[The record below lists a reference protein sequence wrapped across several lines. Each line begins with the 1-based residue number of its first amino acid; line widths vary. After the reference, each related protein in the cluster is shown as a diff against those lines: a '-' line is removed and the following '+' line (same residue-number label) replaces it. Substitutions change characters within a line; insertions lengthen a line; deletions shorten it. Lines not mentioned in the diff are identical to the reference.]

1 MDTQEVH
8 SGHAILAHSS
18 RVGEDAPA
26 AGAGESDPSGP
37 LPLGVA
43 FPDITFLRPTI
54 PADQLTA
61 DDLIKPPLPAAETN
75 LRLRRCRLLVSL
87 GPSCSTAEAIRK
99 MLQEG
104 ADGFRINLAKATD
117 EENLRLA
124 TLVRE
129 TSQAMG
135 KHVPI
140 IASIQGPKFRIAAF
154 SNPDGEIKLR
164 HGQEIL
170 LTYSPNEVNDE
181 RKVQIP
187 HAEIFNVVEVGD
199 DIVFKNGPATLKV
212 VELDEDRTVITA
224 RVQTRGT
231 CRICSRSSLRIPS
244 KLTSISP
251 LAQLDYHHLEW
262 LADHDVA
269 DWILF
274 PHVNTDHDI
283 LYIRHYMKFLSARRL
298 NFHPMVMA
306 KIETELAVQNL
317 EEIIE
322 NVDGV
327 LVARGALGDEVDF
340 SRLPSLQKTIS
351 LVARDAGK
359 VCIVSTHILESL
371 KDERMPTRAEI
382 SDVTNCVLDGVDG
395 LLLASET
402 SVGVDPIN
410 AVCFLNETITAV
422 ESDPLDTSYRMGV
435 LYSGLGRKQA
445 EETEDRHREADA
457 IALSAIS
464 LASLMDAKV
473 ISVFSI
479 HGGAVMRISRQRPA
493 QPVLVLTA
501 ADSSARWM
509 GLLWGVT
516 CRVVSRF
523 SEIGAA
529 QRLCNE
535 AVVSSGLA
543 APGDDVVIALGTWL
557 RNSEKAVGKIRQ
569 GSNHL
574 IIHTVV

>member
-1 MDTQEVH
+1 MDAGQSQNEQGLLV
-8 SGHAILAHSS
+8 SSS
-18 RVGEDAPA
+18 RVGGAAPGGEQRAA
-26 AGAGESDPSGP
+26 AGEAM
-37 LPLGVA
+37 PLGMV

-61 DDLIKPPLPAAETN
+61 DDLIKPPRPAAETN
-75 LRLRRCRLLVSL
+75 LKLRRCRLLASL
-87 GPSCSTAEAIRK
+87 GPACSTAEDVRR
-99 MLQEG
+99 MLEEG
-104 ADGFRINLAKATD
+104 ADGFRINLAKASD

-124 TLVRE
+124 KLVRE
-129 TSQAMG
+129 ASEAMG
-135 KHVPI
+135 RHVPI

-154 SNPDGEIKLR
+154 NNPDGAIKLS

-170 LTYSPNEVNDE
+170 LTYSPNEVNNE
-181 RKVQIP
+181 RTLQIP

-212 VELDEDRTVITA
+212 VDLDEDRTVITA
-224 RVQTRGT
+224 RVQTRGS
-231 CRICSRSSLRIPS
+231 CRIVSRSSLRIPS
-244 KLTSISP
+244 KLTSIAP
-251 LAQLDYHHLEW
+251 LSQLDYHHLEW
-262 LADHDVA
+262 LAEHDVA

-283 LYIRHYMKFLSARRL
+283 LYIRHYMKFLSARKMT
-298 NFHPMVMA
+298 FHPMVMV
-306 KIETELAVQNL
+306 KVETELAIQNL
-317 EEIIE
+317 KDIIE

-340 SRLPSLQKTIS
+340 SCLPSLQKTIS
-351 LVARDAGK
+351 GVARDAGK
-359 VCIVSTHILESL
+359 VCVVSTHILESL

-410 AVCFLNETITAV
+410 AVRFLNETITAV
-422 ESDPLDTSYRMGV
+422 ESDPLDNTYRLGV
-435 LYSGLGRKQA
+435 LYSGIGRKKA
-445 EETEDRHREADA
+445 EETEDKHREADA

-464 LASLMDAKV
+464 LASLMDAKA

-479 HGGAVMRISRQRPA
+479 HGGSVIRISRQRPA

-501 ADSSARWM
+501 AGSSARWM

-535 AVVSSGLA
+535 AVIASGLA

-557 RNSEKAVGKIRQ
+557 RSSEKAVGVVRQ

-574 IIHTVV
+574 IIHTVG